1 MLNSITIADGLPDA
15 KGKCEAQRNTESQC
29 KIALFDIGFCSRYYT
44 IFSGLNRKSIWYNT
58 ATKRSPKQPEQS

>member
-1 MLNSITIADGLPDA
+1 MPNSITTYDGLPDA

-29 KIALFDIGFCSRYYT
+29 KIVQFAICFRSRYYT

-58 ATKRSPKQPEQS
+58 GAKRSPKQPEQ